1 MSHSPAPT
9 VRSASNDASK
19 SLTAIGWLAA
29 ALVIGLLVLGV
40 GWYQYLQIDR
50 VTQASVRGRDN
61 LIWDFYKLELQLAN
75 VQLALRE
82 VRAQPAR
89 SNAVAELVDEYNI
102 LVSQVQLLQTLNS
115 GLVMRGHES
124 FASAMV
130 AAHAFIDKTDV
141 YLAET
146 PKLLTSSVV
155 QGLLR
160 DSAELRR
167 PLHRLV
173 LDAYLVENER
183 ASTELKEI
191 RRFTVYY
198 GMTST
203 FLIVLTLWAGWLV
216 LRNLTFKQRRQ
227 AQQSEVLREKKDLA
241 EAAAQAKSRF
251 LSAASHDL
259 RQPAHALGLFVSQ
272 LAPMAT
278 NPQARRLL
286 AGANAAVQDMQNMLD
301 GLFDLSRLDAPTT
314 QVQLKALP
322 LESVFEQLRNGFG
335 CDAAAKGLRL
345 RVRGTDVWVHSDP
358 VLLHRILLNL
368 VSNAIRYTDNGA
380 VLVACRPGRQAGS
393 VRLEVRDS
401 GVGIAPADHDKI
413 FQEFHQVNNPQRD
426 RTKGLGVGLAIVQ
439 RCCRLLNT
447 TITVRSALGCGACFS
462 LTLARVASQNTALRA
477 DGGAETLANEL
488 VGLRVL
494 VVDDDALGCEALAGL
509 LASWGCR
516 VTAVHGLQDALAQC
530 QRGQWPDLIV
540 SDFRLADAQ
549 NGVTLVHVL
558 RERAGRPIAAC
569 VISGDTDAKVVQQVQ
584 AAGLVLL
591 GKPVRPAKLR
601 GLLRHL
607 VSERVD

>member
-1 MSHSPAPT
+1 

-160 DSAELRR
+160 DSAALRR

-198 GMTST
+198 GLTST

-216 LRNLTFKQRRQ
+216 LRNLTF
-227 AQQSEVLREKKDLA
+227 
-241 EAAAQAKSRF
+241 
-251 LSAASHDL
+251 
-259 RQPAHALGLFVSQ
+259 
-272 LAPMAT
+272 
-278 NPQARRLL
+278 
-286 AGANAAVQDMQNMLD
+286 
-301 GLFDLSRLDAPTT
+301 
-314 QVQLKALP
+314 
-322 LESVFEQLRNGFG
+322 
-335 CDAAAKGLRL
+335 
-345 RVRGTDVWVHSDP
+345 
-358 VLLHRILLNL
+358 
-368 VSNAIRYTDNGA
+368 SNAGKRSKARCCAKRKTWPRPRRKPSRDFCRRPVTICVNLRTRW
-380 VLVACRPGRQAGS
+380 ACLFRNWHRWPPTRRPGACWPVPMRLCRTCKICLTACLTCRGSTRQ
-393 VRLEVRDS
+393 
-401 GVGIAPADHDKI
+401 
-413 FQEFHQVNNPQRD
+413 QR
-426 RTKGLGVGLAIVQ
+426 K
-439 RCCRLLNT
+439 C
-447 TITVRSALGCGACFS
+447 S
-462 LTLARVASQNTALRA
+462 
-477 DGGAETLANEL
+477 
-488 VGLRVL
+488 
-494 VVDDDALGCEALAGL
+494 
-509 LASWGCR
+509 
-516 VTAVHGLQDALAQC
+516 
-530 QRGQWPDLIV
+530 
-540 SDFRLADAQ
+540 
-549 NGVTLVHVL
+549 
-558 RERAGRPIAAC
+558 
-569 VISGDTDAKVVQQVQ
+569 
-584 AAGLVLL
+584 
-591 GKPVRPAKLR
+591 
-601 GLLRHL
+601 
-607 VSERVD
+607 